1 MDGTVK
7 YRLGYVWMVCLVAAL
22 GGLLFGYDW
31 VVIGG
36 AKPFFVSFFDLQ
48 SSWSKS
54 WATSCALVGC
64 LFGALGSG
72 VLSERFGRKKLLIA
86 AAVIFAVSSLGTG
99 AAGHF
104 QVFIAWRIC
113 GGLAIGLAS
122 SLSPMYIA
130 EIAPA
135 QMRGKLVAVNQFTIV
150 IGILLAQSVNWL
162 IAQNTP
168 AEMLA
173 SWNVQMG
180 WRWMFGVTAIP
191 SLFFLAGMFFVPES
205 PRWLAKNGSYDRA
218 HAILEKVGGG
228 AYATAA
234 LAEIRATLAQG
245 TPRVD
250 FKDLLGPKVMPIL
263 VLGIVLTVFQQWC
276 GINVFF
282 MYSTD
287 ILSKAGYSQITDILW
302 NIVITGAVNLVF
314 TIVAMGTVDR
324 VGRRMLMLIGA
335 LGLTIIYL
343 ALGGCYYAMG
353 RGQHL
358 PGPVVLG
365 LILAAIGCYAMTLAP
380 VVWVIVAEIFP
391 NRVRG
396 TAMSLAVAALW
407 IACFILTFFFLPLYE
422 QIGPAYTFW
431 MFAGICLLGF
441 VYLLWRLP
449 ETKGKSLEQLERD
462 LVD

>member
-150 IGILLAQSVNWL
+150 IGILLRK
-162 IAQNTP
+162 
-168 AEMLA
+168 A
-173 SWNVQMG
+173 STG
-180 WRWMFGVTAIP
+180 
-191 SLFFLAGMFFVPES
+191 SLPKTRRRRCS
-205 PRWLAKNGSYDRA
+205 PRGMSRW
-218 HAILEKVGGG
+218 VGGG
-228 AYATAA
+228 CSA
-234 LAEIRATLAQG
+234 
-245 TPRVD
+245 
-250 FKDLLGPKVMPIL
+250 
-263 VLGIVLTVFQQWC
+263 
-276 GINVFF
+276 
-282 MYSTD
+282 
-287 ILSKAGYSQITDILW
+287 
-302 NIVITGAVNLVF
+302 
-314 TIVAMGTVDR
+314 
-324 VGRRMLMLIGA
+324 
-335 LGLTIIYL
+335 
-343 ALGGCYYAMG
+343 
-353 RGQHL
+353 
-358 PGPVVLG
+358 
-365 LILAAIGCYAMTLAP
+365 
-380 VVWVIVAEIFP
+380 
-391 NRVRG
+391 
-396 TAMSLAVAALW
+396 
-407 IACFILTFFFLPLYE
+407 
-422 QIGPAYTFW
+422 
-431 MFAGICLLGF
+431 
-441 VYLLWRLP
+441 
-449 ETKGKSLEQLERD
+449 
-462 LVD
+462 

>member
-1 MDGTVK
+1 
-7 YRLGYVWMVCLVAAL
+7 
-22 GGLLFGYDW
+22 
-31 VVIGG
+31 
-36 AKPFFVSFFDLQ
+36 
-48 SSWSKS
+48 
-54 WATSCALVGC
+54 
-64 LFGALGSG
+64 
-72 VLSERFGRKKLLIA
+72 
-86 AAVIFAVSSLGTG
+86 
-99 AAGHF
+99 
-104 QVFIAWRIC
+104 
-113 GGLAIGLAS
+113 
-122 SLSPMYIA
+122 MYIA

-135 QMRGKLVAVNQFTIV
+135 HMRGKLVAVNQFTIV

-191 SLFFLAGMFFVPES
+191 SLFFLGECFLFPRARAGS
-205 PRWLAKNGSYDRA
+205 PRTAAMTA

-353 RGQHL
+353 LGQHL

-365 LILAAIGCYAMTLAP
+365 LILAAISCYAMTLAP

-431 MFAGICLLGF
+431 MFA
-441 VYLLWRLP
+441 
-449 ETKGKSLEQLERD
+449 
-462 LVD
+462 